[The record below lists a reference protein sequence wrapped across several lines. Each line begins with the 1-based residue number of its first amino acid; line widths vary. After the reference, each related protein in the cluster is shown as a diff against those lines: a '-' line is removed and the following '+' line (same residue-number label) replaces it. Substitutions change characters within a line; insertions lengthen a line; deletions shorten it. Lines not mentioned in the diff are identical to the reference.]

1 MVASHIE
8 NGEVW
13 RQSSPQSACQ
23 LLKAVVN
30 VIVTKTEAHEPEA
43 RIGRSLEEASHLGCD
58 LIATA
63 LEACEV
69 HLGHANPAQGEQ
81 DSCRGLLEHPLL
93 TFCRE
98 GAGAKRRRSS
108 RPGRL
113 AAGPSS
119 GSMPRGGVCRVSSRE
134 VTKPRESRW
143 VSAEARRGAAGL
155 VANTEGARKRP
166 AF

>member
-1 MVASHIE
+1 VVASHIE

-43 RIGRSLEEASHLGCD
+43 RIGRSLEEASHLGCN

-69 HLGHANPAQGEQ
+69 HLGHANPAQGAQ
-81 DSCRGLLEHPLL
+81 DSCRPKPFGEVWND
-93 TFCRE
+93 
-98 GAGAKRRRSS
+98 SS
-108 RPGRL
+108 
-113 AAGPSS
+113 
-119 GSMPRGGVCRVSSRE
+119 CVSSEIECAPVLKMKRISRSILKVSRE
-134 VTKPRESRW
+134 
-143 VSAEARRGAAGL
+143 
-155 VANTEGARKRP
+155 
-166 AF
+166 